1 MNTTKTKDKEN
12 IGKTYVSSL
21 WIFSPSLLYIQDL
34 RNSYKN
40 IQKDRIK
47 KSCPWNHTRSSSFS
61 VLMNNFSHLRW
72 SWHLFNRVLLC
83 GLSSHESHPRG
94 ERGAADGI
102 CDFWDPPINLTPW
115 FSPLFAL
122 SHLFSAHDW
131 PHTNKWLSCPLKTW
145 ILYLWQLAFRVNKKL
160 ISNDKISNP
169 SKNRIICMG
178 KFFICRCWKIFQK

>member
-1 MNTTKTKDKEN
+1 M
-12 IGKTYVSSL
+12 
-21 WIFSPSLLYIQDL
+21 
-34 RNSYKN
+34 
-40 IQKDRIK
+40 
-47 KSCPWNHTRSSSFS
+47 
-61 VLMNNFSHLRW
+61 
-72 SWHLFNRVLLC
+72 FNRVLLC

-122 SHLFSAHDW
+122 SHLFSARDW

-169 SKNRIICMG
+169 SKNRIFAWG
-178 KFFICRCWKIFQK
+178 NFSYAGVGRYFRNNYGLKIHLWTLIFLGEKNIHPFPCSATVS